1 MALIAPYDPNRF
13 TSAIPH
19 YVNGRPA
26 YAERL
31 IAKLAREAGLDAS
44 SRVLD
49 LGCGP
54 GSLSRYC
61 GRTIGIDADPAMI
74 ATAAQAAAANA
85 GLDIEWHVGSSF
97 DLDAGLAPL
106 NLVAIARAFH

>member
-1 MALIAPYDPNRF
+1 
-13 TSAIPH
+13 
-19 YVNGRPA
+19 
-26 YAERL
+26 
-31 IAKLAREAGLDAS
+31 
-44 SRVLD
+44 
-49 LGCGP
+49 
-54 GSLSRYC
+54 
-61 GRTIGIDADPAMI
+61 MI